1 MRKFFYLFLIISMLL
16 FSCSSFSSFSSFDE
30 SGLPSWIRN
39 PSVASG
45 RIAYVA
51 EGSGENAESARDNA
65 IENVLLEISDD
76 LGFDAYTR
84 YYRQLSGSA
93 YVEELDGSIRTSY
106 VREYRGG
113 RFSCYILFDISEEA
127 FLSLESPDL
136 VRAREKETEIR
147 HYLDEAKASY
157 MSSHDV
163 DALISALEA
172 LSISLSEPL
181 VDEAFSPDEILSV
194 VMYYLEPIEI
204 RVREKSG
211 GMDATISVRR
221 NRGLLSQMVYSVP
234 LNARYWIRDTSG
246 VLKEEEISINTLE
259 EGSYDFHNT
268 NPYALLNG
276 VMSIS
281 LDIDQGLIASIT
293 DIAPQGFMDEFIST
307 LSSKRVI
314 YSYDERDDYTDLPYC
329 IFMAEYDI
337 DGALIEDGSSALDE
351 FNTTLEESGRGIKAL
366 EGEGED
372 DEEIIKNSSSPLKEY
387 VIVIRLGVSD
397 IVEVDEQRFIVSV
410 HTSMNCYNPSTM
422 ALISSETSVSSV
434 GYGSSYEA
442 AASDAFKRAG
452 RILADVLMIDL

>member
-1 MRKFFYLFLIISMLL
+1 MLQAGCHSVRSPFYIFKNDIHDL
-16 FSCSSFSSFSSFDE
+16 E
-30 SGLPSWIRN
+30 HGL
-39 PSVASG
+39 
-45 RIAYVA
+45 
-51 EGSGENAESARDNA
+51 GSGELCHESAAFGSEDN
-65 IENVLLEISDD
+65 LQYLFRP
-76 LGFDAYTR
+76 LGYIVS
-84 YYRQLSGSA
+84 QLQTSGIVSLRA
-93 YVEELDGSIRTSY
+93 
-106 VREYRGG
+106 VRELLAGCFRLNGG
-113 RFSCYILFDISEEA
+113 SQ
-127 FLSLESPDL
+127 
-136 VRAREKETEIR
+136 
-147 HYLDEAKASY
+147 AKR
-157 MSSHDV
+157 
-163 DALISALEA
+163 SA
-172 LSISLSEPL
+172 
-181 VDEAFSPDEILSV
+181 
-194 VMYYLEPIEI
+194 
-204 RVREKSG
+204 
-211 GMDATISVRR
+211 
-221 NRGLLSQMVYSVP
+221 
-234 LNARYWIRDTSG
+234 G

-337 DGALIEDGSSALDE
+337 DGALIDDGSSALEE